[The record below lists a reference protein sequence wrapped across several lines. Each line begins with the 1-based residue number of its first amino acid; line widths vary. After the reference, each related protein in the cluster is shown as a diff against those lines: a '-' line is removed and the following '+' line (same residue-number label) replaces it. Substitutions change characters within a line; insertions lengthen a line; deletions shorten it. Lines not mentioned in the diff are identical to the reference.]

1 MATVKFLSE
10 KYGNYQDSYYT
21 KNYEDFITT
30 LQGRVVFSQDVNLG
44 VTDGVVIENNF
55 KGNFHNINCA
65 IVEHEDYG
73 THLYKI
79 IKKQFIRKNIWR
91 ITMIKDMVSA
101 KWNEILDSDVL
112 VSRLG
117 ISTTTYD
124 ELLFIPE
131 ELKLSEVKRSHIPLR
146 GLQGANSWGYLMI
159 WKRNELVEG
168 NDIRWTPSRL
178 PKINYDYQVTNINTD
193 PFILELLKP
202 RRTDYNNTIYYVLDD
217 NMSIPH
223 YKMDIT
229 AKPNGEIVSTYEAVS
244 SNTEFNIKCPQYS
257 HNRPQSIYE
266 VLKSTWGT
274 YNEIPRIENDVRTG
288 YTAEDGKVI
297 FDGTNYYEIRSY
309 NTVDNQE
316 FFIPENTFNQ
326 TLRGDLDTE
335 FVKMISVFAVET
347 YQRYKLEAL
356 ISGEEN
362 NGVPLGTFANCL
374 DQPFTM
380 IYTPMIENG
389 QMRYNDITMN
399 FNQFFTEQFLYDM
412 IGQESGESSRLV
424 DVQIVPYSPINAF
437 GKSWDGGTIYVNEDG
452 EPEPTNVISLGNY
465 CIPLY
470 EVPYSSFS
478 LEIPYN
484 MSMFGLKWEQQIK
497 YRLTSPS
504 GATVYEFSPSKSGGL
519 KKFKISADLR
529 PYSSFYRIQPNF
541 SNLYGTNYN
550 DTRGLIWQEDMSLT
564 LVSSAFETYK
574 RQNVNYMNSFLAEQS
589 YKRSEQTIQHE
600 ANWGN
605 FRYDSSKR
613 IIESVAGAGG
623 QVAFGGA
630 VAGPPGAIGAGIAAG
645 ISLVGA
651 GIMEGIEAS
660 QLAYNNKMERKL
672 LTNELDH
679 ARQQFNYNIGN
690 IKAIPENIEKVSGI
704 YHTNNFV
711 PYLQIFEPT
720 YREKVY
726 FERYIKLYGV
736 NVGQMVNLRTK
747 DFDYLQGT
755 IMRYSG
761 ILTNEEYQE
770 LSSQLIRGV
779 RDIERWE

>member
-21 KNYEDFITT
+21 KNYEDFIAT
-30 LQGRVVFSQDVNLG
+30 LQNRVVFSQDVNLG

-55 KGNFHNINCA
+55 KGNFHTINCA

-73 THLYKI
+73 VHLYKI

-101 KWNEILDSDVL
+101 KWNEILNSDVL

-117 ISTTTYD
+117 ISTTDYD

-131 ELKLSEVKRSHIPLR
+131 ELKLSEVKRSQTPLR
-146 GLQGANSWGYLMI
+146 VKSDMDSWGYLMI
-159 WKRNELVEG
+159 WKRDVLTEENQVK
-168 NDIRWTPSRL
+168 WSPSRL
-178 PKINYDYQVTNINTD
+178 PTINYDYEVTDIETD
-193 PFILELLKP
+193 PFVLELLKP
-202 RRTDYNNTIYYVLDD
+202 RRTDYNNTIHYVLDD
-217 NMSIPH
+217 NLSLPH
-223 YKMDIT
+223 YKMEIT
-229 AKPNGEIVSTYEAVS
+229 AKPNDEIIGIYES
-244 SNTEFNIKCPQYS
+244 ISKNTDFNIKSPQYS
-257 HNRPQSIYE
+257 TTGPQTIYE
-266 VLKSTWGT
+266 VLKGTWNE
-274 YNEIPRIENDVRTG
+274 YNKIPRIENDTRNE
-288 YTAEDGKVI
+288 YSAEDGKVI
-297 FDGTNYYEIRSY
+297 FDGTNYYEIQSY
-309 NTVDNQE
+309 NTVDTQE

-326 TLRGDLDTE
+326 TLRGNLDTE
-335 FVKMISVFAVET
+335 FVKLIPVSAMET
-347 YQRYKLEAL
+347 YQRYRLVSL
-356 ISGEEN
+356 VSGEAEE
-362 NGVPLGTFANCL
+362 GVPLGTYENCL

-380 IYTPMIENG
+380 IYIPMIKNG
-389 QMRYNDITMN
+389 RMSYNNVVME

-437 GKSWDGGTIYVNEDG
+437 GVSWNGSTIYVGQDG
-452 EPEPTNVISLGNY
+452 EPEPTNVISLGDY

-470 EVPYSSFS
+470 EVAYSSFS
-478 LEIPYN
+478 LEIPFN
-484 MSMFGLKWEQQIK
+484 KSMFGLKWEQQIK

-504 GATVYEFSPSKSGGL
+504 GATIYEFNPSKSGGL
-519 KKFKISADLR
+519 KSFKISADLR
-529 PYSSFYRIQPNF
+529 PFASFYRVQPNM
-541 SNLYGTNYN
+541 SNLYGANYN

-574 RQNVNYMNSFLAEQS
+574 RQNVNYLNSFLAEQS
-589 YKRSEQTIQHE
+589 YRRSEQTIQHE

-613 IIESVAGAGG
+613 IIESVAGGVG
-623 QVAFGGA
+623 QVAFGAAIAGPMGA
-630 VAGPPGAIGAGIAAG
+630 VAGGVSAGA
-645 ISLVGA
+645 SLIGA

-679 ARQQFNYNIGN
+679 ARQQFNYNIEN

-704 YHTNNFV
+704 YHTNNYL

-720 YREKVY
+720 HREKVY
-726 FERYIKLYGV
+726 FERYLKLYGV

>member
-131 ELKLSEVKRSHIPLR
+131 ELKLSEVKSSQQPLR
-146 GLQGANSWGYLMI
+146 VKSDMDSWGYLMI
-159 WKRNELVEG
+159 WKRDVLTTENTVK
-168 NDIRWTPSRL
+168 WTPSRL
-178 PKINYDYQVTNINTD
+178 PKINYDYHIEDIENN
-193 PFILELLKP
+193 PFIVNLKKP
-202 RRTDYNNTIYYVLDD
+202 FRKDYSNTIYYVLDD
-217 NMSIPH
+217 NLGYAN

-244 SNTEFNIKCPQYS
+244 KNMKFNIKSPQYS
-257 HNRPQSIYE
+257 HNRPSSIYE
-266 VLKSTWGT
+266 VLKGTWSE
-274 YNEIPRIENDVRTG
+274 YNETRFINPNQRSEQLDL
-288 YTAEDGKVI
+288 DGKVI
-297 FDGTNYYEIRSY
+297 FDGVNYYEIESYDTY
-309 NTVDNQE
+309 NTQPYTIDKTIFE
-316 FFIPENTFNQ
+316 G
-326 TLRGDLDTE
+326 TLRGNLDTKYDKPIE
-335 FVKMISVFAVET
+335 VIAREVN
-347 YQRYKLEAL
+347 QRYRL
-356 ISGEEN
+356 ITLVSGNEDE
-362 NGVPLGTFANCL
+362 GVTLGTYANCL

-380 IYTPMIENG
+380 IYIPMIRNG
-389 QMRYNDITMN
+389 QMKYNDITLN

-412 IGQESGESSRLV
+412 IGQESGESGRLV
-424 DVQIVPYSPINAF
+424 DVQIVPYSPINGF
-437 GKSWDGGTIYVNEDG
+437 GKSWNAGTIYIGEDG

-470 EVPYSSFS
+470 EVAYSSFS
-478 LEIPYN
+478 LEIPFN

-541 SNLYGTNYN
+541 SNLYGSNYN

-589 YKRSEQTIQHE
+589 FKRSQQTIEHE

-605 FRYDSSKR
+605 FKYDSSKR
-613 IIESVAGAGG
+613 IIESVAGAAG

-630 VAGPPGAIGAGIAAG
+630 VAGPPGAIGAGIASG

-651 GIMEGIEAS
+651 GVMEGIEAS

-672 LTNELDH
+672 LTNEIDYS
-679 ARQQFNYNIGN
+679 RQQFNYNIEN